1 MYYFWGV
8 ILERVTLLSGKYGTV
23 ELQW

>member
-1 MYYFWGV
+1 MFYFWGV
-8 ILERVTLLSGKYGTV
+8 VLERVTLLSGKCGTV